1 MLEVCP
7 SIAAKRPTCEI
18 HPLSI
23 GGRQDPVRLVFTAR
37 PGPAVVVGLMDL
49 GTRLRLVANEI
60 DVVEPDQGL
69 PRLPVARAVWRPRPD
84 LATSAES
91 WLLAGG
97 PHHTAFSS
105 AVGIEALEDFAEI
118 AGVELVAIGADTTA
132 SGFRKEL
139 RWNQAY
145 HHMAGGI

>member
-1 MLEVCP
+1 VCP
-7 SIAAKRPTCEI
+7 SIAARRPSCEI

-60 DVVEPDQGL
+60 DVVDPDQEL
-69 PRLPVARAVWRPRPD
+69 PHLPVARAVWRPRPD
-84 LATSAES
+84 LATAAES

-97 PHHTAFSS
+97 PHHTCFTS
-105 AVGIEALEDFAEI
+105 AVGLEALEDFAEI
-118 AGVELVAIGADTTA
+118 AGIELVSIGADTTA

-145 HHMAGGI
+145 HHLAGGI